1 MKVHL
6 VSAPQP
12 LSYYPDTS
20 AANSVCGQLIDRAEI
35 VMVWDEQVIGAEPM
49 LSAVCFCRKC
59 IEIAHE
65 EHLVKTER
73 RYLYG
78 VVKGQPYE

>member
-1 MKVHL
+1 MKCHL
-6 VSAPQP
+6 VSSP
-12 LSYYPDTS
+12 LPFNYLDDF
-20 AANSVCGQLIDRAEI
+20 AEAVVVCGQTLRPFEL

-59 IEIAHE
+59 IEKAHE

-78 VVKGQPYE
+78 VVKGQME

>member
-1 MKVHL
+1 MKCHL
-6 VSAPQP
+6 VSSSSP
-12 LSYYPDTS
+12 LST
-20 AANSVCGQLIDRAEI
+20 AVTLAGVCGVVLQNPEV
-35 VMVWDEQVIGAEPM
+35 VMVWDEQVIGSEPM
-49 LSAVCFCRKC
+49 LSRVNFCRKC

-78 VVKGQPYE
+78 VVKGQLE

>member
-1 MKVHL
+1 MKAHI
-6 VSAPQP
+6 VSSPNP
-12 LSYYPDTS
+12 LEDLSMVVTLCLQELE
-20 AANSVCGQLIDRAEI
+20 AGKQVF
-35 VMVWDEQVIGAEPM
+35 VWDEQSIGAEPM

-59 IEIAHE
+59 IEKAHE

-78 VVKGQPYE
+78 VVKGHIE